1 MLVGADLE
9 VGVTSLIRRRLE
21 PCNWRLIICEGG
33 CTVNDKDNLLTTL
46 IPFLMMIEMAV
57 TGPGQGV
64 PLVSLSRVMRTTT
77 MSAEIRARLA
87 KAWETML

>member
-1 MLVGADLE
+1 M
-9 VGVTSLIRRRLE
+9 
-21 PCNWRLIICEGG
+21 
-33 CTVNDKDNLLTTL
+33 NDKDNLLTTL

-77 MSAEIRARLA
+77 MSAEIRARLQRPG
-87 KAWETML
+87 KQRYEQGVKTNFQITFHTQN